1 MDYVDG
7 FPYIEPSLLP
17 WEEAYLIMMND
28 NFDGFFDL
36 DSENFIEYFAL
47 IFIREIGLKFPF
59 FLGVFV
65 WFRYES
71 NCGFIERIG

>member
-1 MDYVDG
+1 MVFVFEFVYILDYLDG

-28 NFDGFFDL
+28 NFDVFFDL
-36 DSENFIEYFAL
+36 DSENFVEYFSL

-59 FLGVFV
+59 ILGVFV
-65 WFRYES
+65 WFRY
-71 NCGFIERIG
+71 